1 MVQTIPARE
10 IDLRYLI
17 DHFGLQRVRDPEFFP
32 EWQTNLPAI
41 TDLEKQQLD
50 KIKEGYYN
58 LIEYPPVLENVVK
71 LSIIS
76 PLLFIADF
84 YLPPFHIKTEKSIQI
99 QSEYDGITIE
109 GRIDILLLKENF
121 WATVIES
128 KNFSFSNE
136 EGLAQLLTYMLAN
149 PNNQTITY
157 GLVTN
162 GVDFQFVKLK
172 CEETPKYSL
181 SNKFI
186 LTNQGE
192 DFYQVLQILK
202 KLSSFVD

>member
-10 IDLRYLI
+10 VNLRYLI
-17 DHFGLQRVRDPEFFP
+17 EKFGLKRIRESEFFP
-32 EWQTNLPAI
+32 EWQTHLPEI

-84 YLPPFHIKTEKSIQI
+84 YLPPFHLKTEKSIRI
-99 QSEYDGITIE
+99 QSEDDGIIIE

-121 WATVIES
+121 WVTVIES
-128 KNFSFSNE
+128 KNLSFSNE
-136 EGLAQLLTYMLAN
+136 EGLAQLLTYMLAKPN
-149 PNNQTITY
+149 PQKITY
-157 GLVTN
+157 GLITN
-162 GVDFQFVKLK
+162 GVDFQFVKLS
-172 CEETPKYSL
+172 CEEIPKYSL

-192 DFYQVLQILK
+192 EFYQVLQILK
-202 KLSSFVD
+202 KLSSLNN